1 MSERIL
7 MIKVGT
13 GVQSSLALAQQMM
26 ERLEVGEDSAPYYG
40 VGFKAVQPDAGSLPP
55 ETLGHLLATLRE
67 YSAMSI
73 AELAR
78 TLQRDYKNVHNDV
91 ERLME
96 WLAVERDRQ
105 GKVFTPYSEIVVDV
119 HLPQQR
125 AA

>member
-1 MSERIL
+1 MNENIL
-7 MIKVGT
+7 TIKVGT
-13 GVQSSLALAQQMM
+13 GIQSSLTLAQQMM
-26 ERLEVGEDSAPYYG
+26 ERLELGEEPTSYFG
-40 VGFKAVQPDAGSLPP
+40 VGFKDMSQMLRVFTPKRWD
-55 ETLGHLLATLRE
+55 LLATLRE
-67 YSAMSI
+67 QGAMSI

-96 WLAVERDRQ
+96 WLAIERDAQ
-105 GKVFTPYSEIVVDV
+105 GKVFTPYAEIVVDV

>member
-7 MIKVGT
+7 TIKVGT
-13 GVQSSLALAQQMM
+13 GIQSSLALAQQMM
-26 ERLEVGEDSAPYYG
+26 ERLELGEEPAPYFG
-40 VGFKAVQPDAGSLPP
+40 VGFKNVSQMLSVFTPKRWD
-55 ETLGHLLATLRE
+55 LLATLRE
-67 YSAMSI
+67 QGAMSI

-96 WLAVERDRQ
+96 WLAIERDAH

-119 HLPQQR
+119 HLPQQK

>member
-7 MIKVGT
+7 TIKVGS
-13 GVQSSLALAQQMM
+13 GIQSSLALAQQMM
-26 ERLEVGEDSAPYYG
+26 ERLDIGEEPAPYFG
-40 VGFKAVQPDAGSLPP
+40 VGFKNVSQMLSVFTPKRWD
-55 ETLGHLLATLRE
+55 LLAALRE
-67 YSAMSI
+67 HGAMSI

-96 WLAVERDRQ
+96 WLAIERDAN
-105 GKVFTPYSEIVVDV
+105 GKIFTPYSEIVVDV
-119 HLPQQR
+119 HLPQQK

>member
-1 MSERIL
+1 MSGRIL
-7 MIKVGT
+7 TIKVSSGI
-13 GVQSSLALAQQMM
+13 QSSLALAQQMM
-26 ERLEVGEDSAPYYG
+26 ERLDIGEEPAPYFG
-40 VGFKAVQPDAGSLPP
+40 VGFKNVSQMLSVFTPKRWD
-55 ETLGHLLATLRE
+55 LLAALRE
-67 YSAMSI
+67 HGAMSI

-96 WLAVERDRQ
+96 WLAIERDAN

-119 HLPQQR
+119 HLPRQK

>member
-7 MIKVGT
+7 TIKVGT
-13 GVQSSLALAQQMM
+13 SVQSSLSLAQHMLA
-26 ERLEVGEDSAPYYG
+26 RLEVGEEPAPYFG
-40 VGFKAVQPDAGSLPP
+40 VGFKNVSQMFSVFTPKRWD
-55 ETLGHLLATLRE
+55 LLAALRE
-67 YSAMSI
+67 HGAMSI

-96 WLAVERDRQ
+96 WLAIERDAN
-105 GKVFTPYSEIVVDV
+105 GKIFTPYSEIVVDV
-119 HLPQQR
+119 HLPQQK

>member
-7 MIKVGT
+7 TIKVGS
-13 GVQSSLALAQQMM
+13 GIQSSLALAQQMM
-26 ERLEVGEDSAPYYG
+26 ERLEVGEEPTPYFG
-40 VGFKAVQPDAGSLPP
+40 VGFKNVSQMLSVFTPKRWD
-55 ETLGHLLATLRE
+55 LLATLRE
-67 YSAMSI
+67 HGAMSI

-96 WLAVERDRQ
+96 WLAIERDAQ

>member
-7 MIKVGT
+7 TIKVGA

-26 ERLEVGEDSAPYYG
+26 ERLEVGEEPAPYYG
-40 VGFKAVQPDAGSLPP
+40 VGFKTVSQM
-55 ETLGHLLATLRE
+55 LGVFTPKRWDLLAALRE
-67 YSAMSI
+67 NGAMSI

-96 WLAVERDRQ
+96 WLAIERDEQ

>member
-1 MSERIL
+1 MRERIL
-7 MIKVGT
+7 TIKVGT
-13 GVQSSLALAQQMM
+13 GIQSSLALAQQMM
-26 ERLEVGEDSAPYYG
+26 ERLDVGEEPTPYFG
-40 VGFKAVQPDAGSLPP
+40 VGFKNVSQMLSVFTPKRWD
-55 ETLGHLLATLRE
+55 LLATLRE
-67 YSAMSI
+67 HGTMSI

-78 TLQRDYKNVHNDV
+78 TLQRAYKNVHNDV

-96 WLAVERDRQ
+96 WLAIERDAQ

>member
-7 MIKVGT
+7 TIKVGA

-26 ERLEVGEDSAPYYG
+26 ERLEVGEEPAPYYG
-40 VGFKAVQPDAGSLPP
+40 VGCKTVSQM
-55 ETLGHLLATLRE
+55 LGVFTPKRWDLLAALRE
-67 YSAMSI
+67 NGAMSI

-96 WLAVERDRQ
+96 WLAIERDEQ

>member
-7 MIKVGT
+7 TIKVGT
-13 GVQSSLALAQQMM
+13 GIQSSFALAQQMM
-26 ERLEVGEDSAPYYG
+26 ERLELGEEPAPYFG
-40 VGFKAVQPDAGSLPP
+40 VGFKNVSQMLSVFTPKRWD
-55 ETLGHLLATLRE
+55 LLATLRE
-67 YSAMSI
+67 QGAMSI

-96 WLAVERDRQ
+96 WLAIERDAQ

-119 HLPQQR
+119 HLPQQK